1 MAAGYFV
8 VDEKDDYSIVE
19 FVDSETK
26 ASHIRQ
32 INTFGLSLEQKHERY
47 EGHERTFI
55 YRVSIGMIKPETTT
69 PTMEEPALSSPQPEE
84 TP

>member
-1 MAAGYFV
+1 MTAGYYV

-19 FVDSETK
+19 YVDSETK
-26 ASHIRQ
+26 ASYVRH

-47 EGHERTFI
+47 ESHERAFVH
-55 YRVSIGMIKPETTT
+55 RVGIGMYKPEPTT